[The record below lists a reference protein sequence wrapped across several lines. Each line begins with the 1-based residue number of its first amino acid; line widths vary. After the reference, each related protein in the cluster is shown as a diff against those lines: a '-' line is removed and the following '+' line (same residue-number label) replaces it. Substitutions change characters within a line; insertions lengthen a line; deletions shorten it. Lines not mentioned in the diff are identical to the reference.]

1 LLFKKASPYGDFT
14 IDWLM
19 VLPPEQGVLKKNN
32 VIQVA
37 SIFMN
42 PGTPESFIKDRQR
55 LKPGRRLFFVD
66 NPTRMI

>member
-1 LLFKKASPYGDFT
+1 LADGLAARTGRF
-14 IDWLM
+14 
-19 VLPPEQGVLKKNN
+19 EKNN
-32 VIQVA
+32 VLQVA

-42 PGTPESFIKDRQR
+42 PGTPESFVKSRQR

>member
-1 LLFKKASPYGDFT
+1 
-14 IDWLM
+14 M

-32 VIQVA
+32 VIQIA

-42 PGTPESFIKDRQR
+42 PGTPESFVKSRQR

>member
-1 LLFKKASPYGDFT
+1 LANGLAARTGRF
-14 IDWLM
+14 
-19 VLPPEQGVLKKNN
+19 EKNN
-32 VIQVA
+32 VKQIA

-42 PGTPESFIKDRQR
+42 PGTPESFVKSRQR